1 LPDWGWVFHP
11 DFIFLWD
18 VWGTEG
24 IFLLKTVFEWIK
36 GTPMTAISDRLCV
49 VARGR
54 LLPRLALLMLLL
66 APAGA
71 AFAHAGHGDEFQGG
85 GAGTHPVGIEVDAE
99 VADRIGLIIEPVK
112 RQVLAFGVKATGQ
125 IEASPGRQVSVTNP
139 VGGTVTKLLVE
150 PGQRVE
156 EGQALAII
164 TSGELAE
171 LRVTALEN
179 SAERQGDVQLAQ
191 ADVQLARQTYA
202 QQQQIAL
209 RAIEAAQT
217 DLRVAQERYDRDSEL
232 AEEGALARRDVLA
245 SEAALADARSSLAE
259 AESRLEVLNARTEV
273 TQSQTALNVA
283 QSRAQ
288 LSTETYQTRL
298 QQLGATANP
307 DGTITIKAPIAGTI
321 ADRDVTLGQSSEDA
335 GAVLMTIVDNRT
347 VLATANIYEKDL
359 SQVSPGQRVRITVA
373 SLPDQIFEGQI
384 TTVGS
389 VVDGETRVVP
399 VQAELDNAQG
409 TLKPGMFASLE
420 VLTESTP
427 QAVMAIPQAALV
439 DANGQTLVF
448 VRNGNAFEP
457 VEVTLGRTAGDQVEV
472 LSGLF
477 EGDEVVTQRANQL
490 YAQSLRGG
498 APADAAATEV
508 TSDAVS
514 TGAGLPLW
522 VTAMGGGLLAIG
534 TFTAGAFWSG
544 RRSRQR
550 LESTIYQLE
559 HLEDPQ
565 DRQLAVSQAGHE
577 PPLSRTEP
585 HHPDADG

>member
-1 LPDWGWVFHP
+1 
-11 DFIFLWD
+11 
-18 VWGTEG
+18 
-24 IFLLKTVFEWIK
+24 
-36 GTPMTAISDRLCV
+36 
-49 VARGR
+49 
-54 LLPRLALLMLLL
+54 
-66 APAGA
+66 
-71 AFAHAGHGDEFQGG
+71 
-85 GAGTHPVGIEVDAE
+85 
-99 VADRIGLIIEPVK
+99 VK

-125 IEASPGRQVSVTNP
+125 IESSPGRQVTVTNP

-150 PGQRVE
+150 PGQQVAA
-156 EGQALAII
+156 GQALAVI

-179 SAERQGDVQLAQ
+179 SAERQGDVQQ
-191 ADVQLARQTYA
+191 AEADLQLARQTYE

-209 RAIEAAQT
+209 RAIEAART
-217 DLRVAQERYDRDSEL
+217 DVRVAQERYDRDSEL
-232 AEEGALARRDVLA
+232 AAQGAIARRELLT
-245 SEAALADARSSLAE
+245 SEAGLADARQSLTE

-273 TQSQTALNVA
+273 ARSQTSLNVA

-288 LSTETYQTRL
+288 LSTETYRTRL

-321 ADRDVTLGQSSEDA
+321 ADRDVTLGQSSQDA

-373 SLPDQIFEGQI
+373 SLPDQIFDGQI
-384 TTVGS
+384 TTVGA

-409 TLKPGMFASLE
+409 TLKPGMFAALE
-420 VLTESTP
+420 VLTESTSE
-427 QAVMAIPQAALV
+427 AVMAIPQSAV
-439 DANGQTLVF
+439 VEANGQPLVF

-498 APADAAATEV
+498 SAEATEETAAPV
-508 TSDAVS
+508 EAVATAGVPWWALGLGS
-514 TGAGLPLW
+514 GAIAITTFAAGIWWARRQRPTYALAINDEAVLPSALGQPRHGAGPTLAAPL
-522 VTAMGGGLLAIG
+522 VEEGEP
-534 TFTAGAFWSG
+534 
-544 RRSRQR
+544 SRK
-550 LESTIYQLE
+550 
-559 HLEDPQ
+559 
-565 DRQLAVSQAGHE
+565 
-577 PPLSRTEP
+577 
-585 HHPDADG
+585 

>member
-1 LPDWGWVFHP
+1 MLNSESPAQSVPVFSRPRQTRPFPGLNYSYDWPRTGHL
-11 DFIFLWD
+11 I
-18 VWGTEG
+18 GTTLG
-24 IFLLKTVFEWIK
+24 LGLL
-36 GTPMTAISDRLCV
+36 
-49 VARGR
+49 
-54 LLPRLALLMLLL
+54 LLPTLAL
-66 APAGA
+66 
-71 AFAHAGHGDEFQGG
+71 AHAGHGDEFQGG

-99 VADRIGLIIEPVK
+99 VADRIGLIVEPVK

-156 EGQALAII
+156 AGQALAII

-179 SAERQGDVQLAQ
+179 SAERQGDVQQAQ
-191 ADVQLARQTYA
+191 ADVQLARQTYE

-209 RAIEAAQT
+209 RAIEAART
-217 DLRVAQERYDRDSEL
+217 DVRVAQEQYDRDSEL
-232 AEEGALARRDVLA
+232 AAEGAIARRELLA
-245 SEAALADARSSLAE
+245 SEAGLADAQRALAE
-259 AESRLEVLNARTEV
+259 AESQLEVLSARTGV
-273 TQSQTALNVA
+273 AQAQTALNVA
-283 QSRAQ
+283 RSRSQ
-288 LSTETYQTRL
+288 LSSQTYQTRL
-298 QQLGATANP
+298 QQLGATANA

-321 ADRDVTLGQSSEDA
+321 ADRDVTLGQSAQDA

-347 VLATANIYEKDL
+347 VLATANIFEKDL

-420 VLTESTP
+420 VLTESTSE
-427 QAVMAIPQAALV
+427 AVMAIPQSAVVEAS
-439 DANGQTLVF
+439 GQTLVF

-457 VEVTLGRTAGDQVEV
+457 IDVTLGRTAGDQVEV
-472 LSGLF
+472 ISGLF
-477 EGDEVVTQRANQL
+477 EGDEIVTQRANQL

-498 APADAAATEV
+498 GAEPAEETAAPVEAAATGIPWWAMGLGSGAIAMTTFAAGIWWAKRQRPTYDLAINDE
-508 TSDAVS
+508 AVLPS
-514 TGAGLPLW
+514 ASGHPRYGAGP
-522 VTAMGGGLLAIG
+522 TLAAPRVEEG
-534 TFTAGAFWSG
+534 DP
-544 RRSRQR
+544 SRK
-550 LESTIYQLE
+550 
-559 HLEDPQ
+559 
-565 DRQLAVSQAGHE
+565 
-577 PPLSRTEP
+577 
-585 HHPDADG
+585 

>member
-1 LPDWGWVFHP
+1 MS
-11 DFIFLWD
+11 
-18 VWGTEG
+18 
-24 IFLLKTVFEWIK
+24 
-36 GTPMTAISDRLCV
+36 MTAISDRLYIA
-49 VARGR
+49 ARGR
-54 LLPRLALLMLLL
+54 SLPRLALLILLL
-66 APAGA
+66 VPAGEVL
-71 AFAHAGHGDEFQGG
+71 AHAGHGDEFQGS
-85 GAGTHPVGIEVDAE
+85 GAGTHPAGVEVDAE
-99 VADRIGLIIEPVK
+99 VADRIGLIVEPVK

-156 EGQALAII
+156 AGQALAVI

-191 ADVQLARQTYA
+191 ADVQLARQTYE

-217 DLRVAQERYDRDSEL
+217 DFRVAQERYDRDSEL

-245 SEAALADARSSLAE
+245 SEAVLADARRSLAE

-273 TQSQTALNVA
+273 AQSQTALTVA

-288 LSTETYQTRL
+288 LSTKTYQTRL

-498 APADAAATEV
+498 SAAPADAAV
-508 TSDAVS
+508 TAASAGAA
-514 TGAGLPLW
+514 TGAGLPWW

-550 LESTIYQLE
+550 LESTIHQLE
-559 HLEDPQ
+559 HLEDPH

-577 PPLSRTEP
+577 PALSRTEP

>member
-1 LPDWGWVFHP
+1 
-11 DFIFLWD
+11 
-18 VWGTEG
+18 
-24 IFLLKTVFEWIK
+24 
-36 GTPMTAISDRLCV
+36 MTAISDRLCV
-49 VARGR
+49 VVRGR
-54 LLPRLALLMLLL
+54 SLPQLALLILLL
-66 APAGA
+66 APAGEVL
-71 AFAHAGHGDEFQGG
+71 AHAGHGDEFQGG
-85 GAGTHPVGIEVDAE
+85 GAGAHPAGVKVDAE
-99 VADRIGLIIEPVK
+99 VADRIGLIVEPVK

-150 PGQRVE
+150 PGQRVDA
-156 EGQALAII
+156 GQALAII

-217 DLRVAQERYDRDSEL
+217 DFRVAQERYDRDSEL
-232 AEEGALARRDVLA
+232 AQEGALARRDVLA

-347 VLATANIYEKDL
+347 VLATANIFEKDL

-373 SLPDQIFEGQI
+373 SLPDQLFEGQV

-389 VVDGETRVVP
+389 VVDVETRVVP

-427 QAVMAIPQAALV
+427 QAVMAIPQTALV

-498 APADAAATEV
+498 GAEPADAAATEA
-508 TSDAVS
+508 TEAAGA

-559 HLEDPQ
+559 HLEDPHN
-565 DRQLAVSQAGHE
+565 RPLAVSQAGHE
-577 PPLSRTEP
+577 PALSRTEP
-585 HHPDADG
+585 HYPDADG

>member
-1 LPDWGWVFHP
+1 
-11 DFIFLWD
+11 
-18 VWGTEG
+18 
-24 IFLLKTVFEWIK
+24 
-36 GTPMTAISDRLCV
+36 MTAISDRLCV

-85 GAGTHPVGIEVDAE
+85 GAGANPAGIAVDAE
-99 VADRIGLIIEPVK
+99 VADRIGLIVEPVK

-150 PGQRVE
+150 PGQQVE
-156 EGQALAII
+156 AGQALAVI

-179 SAERQGDVQLAQ
+179 SAERQGNVQQ
-191 ADVQLARQTYA
+191 AEADLQLARQTYE

-209 RAIEAAQT
+209 RAIEAART
-217 DLRVAQERYDRDSEL
+217 DVRVAQEQYDRDSEL
-232 AEEGALARRDVLA
+232 AAEGAIARRELLA
-245 SEAALADARSSLAE
+245 SEAGLADAKQVLAE
-259 AESRLEVLNARTEV
+259 AESQLEVLSARTGV
-273 TQSQTALNVA
+273 AQAQTALNVA
-283 QSRAQ
+283 RSRSQ
-288 LSTETYQTRL
+288 LSSATYQTRL

-335 GAVLMTIVDNRT
+335 GAVLMTIVDNRM
-347 VLATANIYEKDL
+347 VLATANIFEKDL

-409 TLKPGMFASLE
+409 TLKPGMFAALE

-427 QAVMAIPQAALV
+427 AAVMAIPRAAV
-439 DANGQTLVF
+439 VEANGQTLVF

-457 VEVTLGRTAGDQVEV
+457 VDVTVGRTAGDQVEV

-498 APADAAATEV
+498 SAEATEETAAPV
-508 TSDAVS
+508 EAVA
-514 TGAGLPLW
+514 TPGVPW
-522 VTAMGGGLLAIG
+522 WAMGLGSGAIATTTFAAGIWWAKRQRPTYALAIG
-534 TFTAGAFWSG
+534 D
-544 RRSRQR
+544 
-550 LESTIYQLE
+550 E
-559 HLEDPQ
+559 
-565 DRQLAVSQAGHE
+565 AVSPSAQGHPRYGTGPTLAAPLVEEGE
-577 PPLSRTEP
+577 PS
-585 HHPDADG
+585 HK

>member
-1 LPDWGWVFHP
+1 
-11 DFIFLWD
+11 
-18 VWGTEG
+18 
-24 IFLLKTVFEWIK
+24 
-36 GTPMTAISDRLCV
+36 MTAISDRLCV

-54 LLPRLALLMLLL
+54 LLPRLALLILLL
-66 APAGA
+66 APAGEVL
-71 AFAHAGHGDEFQGG
+71 AHAGHGDEFQGG
-85 GAGTHPVGIEVDAE
+85 EAGAHPVGIEVDAE
-99 VADRIGLIIEPVK
+99 VADRIGLIVEPVK

-156 EGQALAII
+156 AGQALAVI

-179 SAERQGDVQLAQ
+179 SAERQGDVQQAQ
-191 ADVQLARQTYA
+191 ADLQLARQTYA

-209 RAIEAAQT
+209 RAIEGART
-217 DLRVAQERYDRDSEL
+217 DLRVAQEQYDRDSEL
-232 AEEGALARRDVLA
+232 AAQGAIARRELLA
-245 SEAALADARSSLAE
+245 SEAGLADAKRALTE

-273 TQSQTALNVA
+273 ARSQTALNVA

-321 ADRDVTLGQSSEDA
+321 ANRDVTLGQSSEDA

-399 VQAELDNAQG
+399 VQAELDNAAG

-427 QAVMAIPQAALV
+427 QAVMAIPQSALV
-439 DANGQTLVF
+439 EANGQTLVF

-457 VEVTLGRTAGDQVEV
+457 VDVTLGRTAGDQVEV

-477 EGDEVVTQRANQL
+477 EGDEIVTQRANQL

-498 APADAAATEV
+498 NAAPADAAATEV
-508 TSDAVS
+508 TASA
-514 TGAGLPLW
+514 GAALPWW
-522 VTAMGGGLLAIG
+522 VAATGGGLLAIG
-534 TFTAGAFWSG
+534 TFTAGAFWSS

-550 LESTIYQLE
+550 LASAIHQLE
-559 HLEDPQ
+559 HLEDPH
-565 DRQLAVSQAGHE
+565 DRQMAVSPAGHE
-577 PPLSRTEP
+577 PALSRIEP

>member
-1 LPDWGWVFHP
+1 
-11 DFIFLWD
+11 
-18 VWGTEG
+18 
-24 IFLLKTVFEWIK
+24 
-36 GTPMTAISDRLCV
+36 MTAISDRLCV

-85 GAGTHPVGIEVDAE
+85 GAGANPAGIAVDAE
-99 VADRIGLIIEPVK
+99 VADRIGLIVEPVK

-150 PGQRVE
+150 PGQQVE
-156 EGQALAII
+156 AGQALAVI

-179 SAERQGDVQLAQ
+179 SAERQGNVQQ
-191 ADVQLARQTYA
+191 AEADLQLARQTYE

-209 RAIEAAQT
+209 RAIEAART
-217 DLRVAQERYDRDSEL
+217 DVRVAQEQYDRDSEL
-232 AEEGALARRDVLA
+232 AAEGAIARRELLA
-245 SEAALADARSSLAE
+245 SEAGLADAKQALAE
-259 AESRLEVLNARTEV
+259 AESQLEVLSARTGV
-273 TQSQTALNVA
+273 AQAQTALNVA
-283 QSRAQ
+283 RSRSQ
-288 LSTETYQTRL
+288 LSSQTYQTRL
-298 QQLGATANP
+298 QQLGATANA

-321 ADRDVTLGQSSEDA
+321 ADRDVTLGQSAQDA

-347 VLATANIYEKDL
+347 VLAAANIFEKDL

-420 VLTESTP
+420 VLTESTAE
-427 QAVMAIPQAALV
+427 AVMAIPQSAV
-439 DANGQTLVF
+439 VEANGQPLVF

-457 VEVTLGRTAGDQVEV
+457 VDITLGRTAGDRVEV

-477 EGDEVVTQRANQL
+477 EGDEIVTQRANQL

-498 APADAAATEV
+498 SAEPAEETAAPAEAVAAAGIPWWAMGLGSGAIAMTTFAAGIWWAKRQRPTYALAINDE
-508 TSDAVS
+508 AVS
-514 TGAGLPLW
+514 PAAQGHPRYGTGPTLAAPL
-522 VTAMGGGLLAIG
+522 VEEG
-534 TFTAGAFWSG
+534 
-544 RRSRQR
+544 
-550 LESTIYQLE
+550 
-559 HLEDPQ
+559 
-565 DRQLAVSQAGHE
+565 E
-577 PPLSRTEP
+577 PS
-585 HHPDADG
+585 HK

>member
-1 LPDWGWVFHP
+1 
-11 DFIFLWD
+11 
-18 VWGTEG
+18 
-24 IFLLKTVFEWIK
+24 
-36 GTPMTAISDRLCV
+36 MTAISDRLFV
-49 VARGR
+49 LTRGR
-54 LLPRLALLMLLL
+54 SLPGAILLILLL
-66 APAGA
+66 APASEVL
-71 AFAHAGHGDEFQGG
+71 AHAGHGDEFQGG
-85 GAGTHPVGIEVDAE
+85 GAGAHPAGIEVDAE
-99 VADRIGLIIEPVK
+99 VADRIGLTIESVK

-125 IEASPGRQVSVTNP
+125 IESSPGRQVTVTNP

-150 PGQRVE
+150 PGQQVSA
-156 EGQALAII
+156 GQALAVI

-179 SAERQGDVQLAQ
+179 SAERQGDVQQ
-191 ADVQLARQTYA
+191 AEADLQLARQTYE

-209 RAIEAAQT
+209 RAIEAART
-217 DLRVAQERYDRDSEL
+217 DVRVAQERYDRDSEL
-232 AEEGALARRDVLA
+232 AAQGAIARRELLT
-245 SEAALADARSSLAE
+245 SEAGLADANRDLTE

-273 TQSQTALNVA
+273 ARSQTSLNVA

-288 LSTETYQTRL
+288 LSTETYRTRL

-321 ADRDVTLGQSSEDA
+321 ADRDVTLGQSSQDA

-384 TTVGS
+384 TTVGAL
-389 VVDGETRVVP
+389 VDGETRVVP

-409 TLKPGMFASLE
+409 TLKPGMFAALE
-420 VLTESTP
+420 VLTESTSE
-427 QAVMAIPQAALV
+427 AVMAIPQSAV
-439 DANGQTLVF
+439 VEANGQPLVF

-457 VEVTLGRTAGDQVEV
+457 VEVTLRRTAGDQVEV

-498 APADAAATEV
+498 NAEPTEETAVPIESGVAPGIPWWAMGLGSGAIAITTFAAGIWWAKRQRPTYALAA
-508 TSDAVS
+508 SDEAVLPS
-514 TGAGLPLW
+514 ALGQPRYGAGPTLAAPL
-522 VTAMGGGLLAIG
+522 VEEGEP
-534 TFTAGAFWSG
+534 
-544 RRSRQR
+544 SRK
-550 LESTIYQLE
+550 
-559 HLEDPQ
+559 
-565 DRQLAVSQAGHE
+565 
-577 PPLSRTEP
+577 
-585 HHPDADG
+585 